1 MAEKPVV
8 HFEIMGPDGSV
19 MKEFY
24 EALFGWKT
32 EEVPGFGGYYM
43 TTPDQS
49 GIGGAVGKG
58 NENMP
63 SYMAMYIE
71 VDSIDDHLEVV
82 KANGGQTLVPR
93 TVVPDT
99 AVFALFS
106 DPAGNMV
113 GLVEPGTPS
122 AE

>member
-43 TTPDQS
+43 VSPDQA
-49 GIGGAVGKG
+49 GVGGALGKG

-63 SYMAMYIE
+63 SYMTMYIE

-99 AVFALFS
+99 VVFALFS